1 VKQPGVAAILAA
13 LAAVTA
19 ERVPAQI
26 TSVSLAAPSKSD
38 SLATKQPFSFADF
51 TWLNGNSRQ
60 KYSVLDTKPFT
71 GELRA
76 DVSYIAQFNRPKDH
90 RLVGTSESGRTSEVQ
105 LQQLGIGGDLGCA
118 LSIARFDAR
127 P

>member
-76 DVSYIAQFNRPKDH
+76 DVS
-90 RLVGTSESGRTSEVQ
+90 
-105 LQQLGIGGDLGCA
+105 
-118 LSIARFDAR
+118 
-127 P
+127 